1 MLDIPSHLDHLDKY
15 RKENPEYITQTYQKI
30 FGMPEGELVLIDL
43 MDRFFEFKP
52 VMNDRESGAQA
63 VLIYIKNTILGQVD
77 MSKYEPPKEE
87 IHHAQQ
93 S

>member
-1 MLDIPSHLDHLDKY
+1 MLDIPSHLDNLDKL
-15 RKENPEYITQTYQKI
+15 RKERPEHITYTYQKV

-52 VMNDRESGAQA
+52 TMSDRESGAQA

-77 MSKYEPPKEE
+77 TSKFEPKEMQD
-87 IHHAQQ
+87 HASQ